1 MNRRDLII
9 SILKCAFGLLR
20 KRNLPIFD
28 INEDHLKN
36 YTTTEID
43 IKKKVSR
50 MPPLEYLN

>member
-9 SILKCAFGLLR
+9 NILKCAFGLIR

-28 INEDHLKN
+28 IYEEHLKN

-43 IKKKVSR
+43 IKKNLSR